1 MMKRKKIDWLLLLPY
16 LGASLIGL
24 LIVFSASS
32 YRLMAEGENPLSL
45 FSKQAIFMGLSWLL
59 IAVIYRVKSDV
70 LVNGT
75 LAKGLLAVG
84 LVSLLLVKISG
95 VSINGAQRWV
105 SLFGIQFQPSE
116 VTNVALILYLA
127 YFFRVKRTRRELRI
141 PCGLVLLSGLM
152 ILLQPKVTGAIIIWG
167 IALVIITTAELP
179 YQLSVFIFLTLIVG
193 IALIGG
199 VILFLGS
206 HQLLP
211 ELFAHTYDRIRLVR
225 DPFLDPYGKG
235 FQMSNSYYALYNGG
249 FFGRGLG
256 NSITKKGYLP
266 VAETDFV
273 YSILVEEL
281 GVIVGLLVLALLFL
295 IALRLFVLAAKET
308 SQQVSLI
315 YFGVG
320 TLVLLQTSINIASI
334 LGLIPMTGVPLPF
347 ISYGGT
353 SYLILSMALGICLKF
368 SSEDRTHDKTFEQR
382 I

>member
-127 YFFRVKRTRRELRI
+127 YFFRVKRTKRELRI

-368 SSEDRTHDKTFEQR
+368 SSEDRTHDETFEQR

>member
-32 YRLMAEGENPLSL
+32 YRLMAEGENPLTL

-70 LVNGT
+70 LVNGN

-368 SSEDRTHDKTFEQR
+368 SSEDRTHDKTFEHR